1 MYIHLCTAFGKYMY
15 IKYLHKLP
23 GKTNFGHT
31 CVVLALMRTLS
42 ESTCSEFTYEQHSQ
56 CTKLGM

>member
-23 GKTNFGHT
+23 GKTNLGHT
-31 CVVLALMRTLS
+31 CTCIVLALMRTLS
-42 ESTCSEFTYEQHSQ
+42 ESSVECSEFIYEQH
-56 CTKLGM
+56 